1 MSGFNARWQQ
11 AQQGQVGGGE
21 EWDAFRQCWPTL
33 ADVFFG
39 VPSTKDDQGRPPCK
53 IMIFPEA
60 DKLKFMLSPNWGNLV
75 AFGTF
80 PDVTGGFDALEQE
93 LAAGRFE
100 WKKRKR

>member
-11 AQQGQVGGGE
+11 AQQGTQGAGE
-21 EWDAFRQCWPTL
+21 EWAAFRQLYPTL

-39 VPSTKDDQGRPPCK
+39 VPSTKDDQGRPACK
-53 IMIFPEA
+53 IMVFPEA

-80 PDVTGGFDALEQE
+80 SDPTGGFENLEHE
-93 LAAGRFE
+93 LAEGRFE